1 MNQDNGG
8 IIGKINTPTTSV
20 ASGVWSIEQ
29 QFEAQSSSTWPLT
42 FPRTTI
48 ANTCRFNDGSSD
60 YHIAYLLPVPANIG
74 AVIERPINLNATET
88 LKVQASRASSLDI
101 VANVLEFTP

>member
-1 MNQDNGG
+1 MATGLFKNAKVSGAATSLTTLYTTPS
-8 IIGKINTPTTSV
+8 GKYATV
-20 ASGVWSIEQ
+20 HSIFITNKYNLED
-29 QFEAQSSSTWPLT
+29 LYVNV
-42 FPRTTI
+42 TI
-48 ANTCRFNDGSSD
+48 NDGSSD

>member
-1 MNQDNGG
+1 MATGLFKNAKVSGAATSLTTLYT
-8 IIGKINTPTTSV
+8 TPSAKYATV
-20 ASGVWSIEQ
+20 HSIFITNKYNLED
-29 QFEAQSSSTWPLT
+29 LYVNV
-42 FPRTTI
+42 TI
-48 ANTCRFNDGSSD
+48 NDGSSD

-74 AVIERPINLNATET
+74 TVIERPINLNATET